1 MRFSTF
7 MPIFVKSKTD
17 FSYENAISLLVAF
30 ACGIVTAAAQDL
42 IVKRDASRIEA
53 KVSEV
58 APDAVRY
65 KRWSNPDGPTYVL
78 PVAQIDYI
86 RYANGET
93 ERFAA
98 CETLPATPVT
108 PATPLLRR
116 PSCRIRICGACR
128 GGRRCRVCRTPV
140 RDRRVLR
147 PQRCPGRD
155 LRPVGGPTA
164 RTRHFRSTSSTCIG
178 RVPQTRPLH
187 GGCGR
192 SRGRADEHGACR
204 GLYRGQRRF
213 VGRLPGLR
221 VVPRAGR
228 GVVPPRSESC

>member
-1 MRFSTF
+1 M
-7 MPIFVKSKTD
+7 K
-17 FSYENAISLLVAF
+17 NAISLLVAF

-116 PSCRIRICGACR
+116 PSL
-128 GGRRCRVCRTPV
+128 PHPN
-140 RDRRVLR
+140 LR
-147 PQRCPGRD
+147 
-155 LRPVGGPTA
+155 
-164 RTRHFRSTSSTCIG
+164 
-178 RVPQTRPLH
+178 
-187 GGCGR
+187 
-192 SRGRADEHGACR
+192 
-204 GLYRGQRRF
+204 
-213 VGRLPGLR
+213 RLPR
-221 VVPRAGR
+221 RTAMSSMSYAGT
-228 GVVPPRSESC
+228 RSASITTATVSGA